1 MAQEAGRVKIDQ
13 GLFEEAYETLYPLIH
28 KLSYHITGDV
38 EQAEDLCHEAF
49 IKYFER
55 KKPLP
60 DINQTKYWLIR
71 VVKNI
76 SLNYEKKKFRQR
88 KAIEKLKK
96 SAPLAADSA
105 EHEYIKKETISRIQR
120 ALDKIPY
127 RLRMAVVLKEYAGLN
142 YKEIGAILGISEGN
156 VKIRVFRARQ
166 RLAQIL
172 KEETEHVSWR

>member
-1 MAQEAGRVKIDQ
+1 VKIDQ
-13 GLFEEAYETLYPLIH
+13 ALFEEVYETLYPLIY
-28 KLSYHITGDV
+28 KLAYRITGDA

-49 IKYFER
+49 IKYLER

-76 SLNYEKKKFRQR
+76 SLNYEKKKSRQR
-88 KAIEKLKK
+88 KGFEKLKK
-96 SAPLAADSA
+96 TAPLAADSS
-105 EHEYIKKETISRIQR
+105 ENEYIKKETINRIQR

-166 RLAQIL
+166 SLAQIL
-172 KEETEHVSWR
+172 KE

>member
-1 MAQEAGRVKIDQ
+1 MAQKVSSVKIDQ

-28 KLSYHITGDV
+28 KLAYRITGDV
-38 EQAEDLCHEAF
+38 DQAEDLCHEAF

-76 SLNYEKKKFRQR
+76 SFNYEKKKSRQR
-88 KAIEKLKK
+88 KAFEKLKK
-96 SAPLAADSA
+96 RVPIAADSV
-105 EHEYIKKETISRIQR
+105 EHEYIKKETINRIQR

-127 RLRMAVVLKEYAGLN
+127 RLRMVVVLKEYAGLN
-142 YKEIGAILGISEGN
+142 YREIGAILGISEGN
-156 VKIRVFRARQ
+156 VKIRIFRARQ
-166 RLAQIL
+166 RLAQLL
-172 KEETEHVSWR
+172 KEETDHVS

>member
-1 MAQEAGRVKIDQ
+1 MAQEEGRVKLDQ
-13 GLFEEAYETLYPLIH
+13 VLFEEVYETLYPLIH
-28 KLSYHITGDV
+28 KLAYHITGDA

-76 SLNYEKKKFRQR
+76 SLNYVKKKSRQR
-88 KAIEKLKK
+88 KGFEKLKK
-96 SAPLAADSA
+96 IAPLAADSS
-105 EHEYIKKETISRIQR
+105 EQEYIKKETISRIQR
-120 ALDKIPY
+120 ALDEIPY

-172 KEETEHVSWR
+172 KEETEHVS